1 VHGGC
6 PPSLQTYKCILD
18 FKTHLT
24 APKLSAE
31 LLVGGVDARGQ
42 LRSLA
47 AGVDIL
53 VGTPARVIDFAESGK
68 LAVDG
73 IKFFVLDEAD
83 RLLDTG
89 SRDELMK
96 LFRMMPKSGTGQDR
110 LQVLLFSATLHS
122 PEIKELANV
131 LCQNPVWVDLK
142 GRDFVPETVDHVCV
156 VVDPREDRSWLQA
169 APRTYTDNAH
179 KHDDPPG
186 PNSSSREAWSEAVKR
201 LKPRV
206 LQRLIDQHNMQQ
218 CLIFCRTNFDCDN
231 LEKFLNELGGGRAF
245 KGKMETGVENAYSCV
260 VLGGARSMEERRRNL
275 QAFKDGDV
283 RFLICT
289 DVAARGIDIQGLPFV
304 INMTLPDQSEDYIH
318 RVGRVGRADHMGLAI
333 SIVSAV
339 EEKVWYCTKKG
350 YKPWFDPK
358 PADAKTHEQGGHTI
372 WYNEPELLKA
382 CEGRVG
388 HPIARL
394 DEDMGLPKEIAVKMK
409 AQGGTYGEE
418 RGSGARA
425 DVMERVER
433 LRPVVKRLADL
444 EVEAQHSFHNMKRRF
459 GRAK

>member
-1 VHGGC
+1 M
-6 PPSLQTYKCILD
+6 
-18 FKTHLT
+18 
-24 APKLSAE
+24 
-31 LLVGGVDARGQ
+31 
-42 LRSLA
+42 
-47 AGVDIL
+47 
-53 VGTPARVIDFAESGK
+53 
-68 LAVDG
+68 
-73 IKFFVLDEAD
+73 LDEAD

-245 KGKMETGVENAYSCV
+245 KGEDIPLQAHAAAPTQCCGPGAAATSSPPTRAQARWRRAWRTPIRAWCW
-260 VLGGARSMEERRRNL
+260 GARGPWRSVGATCRRSRMATFASSSARTWL
-275 QAFKDGDV
+275 
-283 RFLICT
+283 R
-289 DVAARGIDIQGLPFV
+289 AAS
-304 INMTLPDQSEDYIH
+304 TS
-318 RVGRVGRADHMGLAI
+318 
-333 SIVSAV
+333 
-339 EEKVWYCTKKG
+339 
-350 YKPWFDPK
+350 
-358 PADAKTHEQGGHTI
+358 
-372 WYNEPELLKA
+372 KA
-382 CEGRVG
+382 S
-388 HPIARL
+388 L
-394 DEDMGLPKEIAVKMK
+394 SSS
-409 AQGGTYGEE
+409 T
-418 RGSGARA
+418 
-425 DVMERVER
+425 
-433 LRPVVKRLADL
+433 
-444 EVEAQHSFHNMKRRF
+444 
-459 GRAK
+459 